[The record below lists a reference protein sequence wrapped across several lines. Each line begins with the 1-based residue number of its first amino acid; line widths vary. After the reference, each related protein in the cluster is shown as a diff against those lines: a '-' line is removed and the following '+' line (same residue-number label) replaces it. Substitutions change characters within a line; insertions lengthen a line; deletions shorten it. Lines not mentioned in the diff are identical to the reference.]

1 MVKLINKRTGS
12 AFWVADERVEEYKAA
27 GHKLAASPSAVQK
40 PKEEPV
46 EAKEEAKEAHV
57 STDGI
62 YLDARDPKNL
72 REIQR
77 LIMGK

>member
-27 GHKLAASPSAVQK
+27 GHKLAASPSATQK

-46 EAKEEAKEAHV
+46 EAKEEAKEEKPIKKTVKKAV
-57 STDGI
+57 KR
-62 YLDARDPKNL
+62 AVK
-72 REIQR
+72 
-77 LIMGK
+77 KK